1 MGSQQVI
8 MIIFVVILIAIAIA
22 VGMKLFSSNQAE
34 DNKEGITLKL
44 MTIAQDAYQYKIRPT
59 TLGGGGKNYS
69 NFQVPS
75 KLRKDD
81 HGTYAVQS
89 ASTNSITLVGQ
100 SAINQNW
107 VATCTADDTGKP
119 VFSYSGW

>member
-8 MIIFVVILIAIAIA
+8 MIIFAVIIIAIAIA
-22 VGMKLFSSNQAE
+22 VGMKLFSSDQAE

-44 MTIAQDAYQYKIRPT
+44 MTIAQDAYQYKIRPS
-59 TLGGGGKNYS
+59 TLGGGGNDYS

-75 KLRKDD
+75 KLRRDD
-81 HGTYAVQS
+81 NGTYSVQS
-89 ASTNSITLVGQ
+89 ASSNSISLVGQ
-100 SAINQNW
+100 SVVNQNW

>member
-1 MGSQQVI
+1 
-8 MIIFVVILIAIAIA
+8 MIIFAVIIIAIAIA
-22 VGMKLFSSNQAE
+22 VGMKLFSSNQTE

-59 TLGGGGKNYS
+59 TLGGGGNVYS

-81 HGTYAVQS
+81 NGTYAVQS
-89 ASTNSITLVGQ
+89 ASSQTISIVGQ